1 MDRRH
6 FLSRSA
12 LAVGTL
18 ALPMTAGSCASSPMI
33 GAWNGMPPL
42 NEPRTL
48 ALSYALLAPNAHNTQ
63 PWLVELVGQR
73 GLRLFVDRQRL
84 LPATDPHFRQTY
96 VSQGT
101 FIELYCIGASSA
113 GHGVEVQLFP
123 EGTEMDAPVASLT
136 LTSAAKTAADPLAQQ
151 VTRRRSNKRV
161 YEDRPVPEQHL
172 QTLAQIGGAAIYGRW
187 LQSQERT
194 RELSE
199 LCAQAM
205 AIEVCDRKRNEETA
219 RWFRLSDAEF
229 QRNRDGFGLP
239 QSGIT
244 GVSRWFAESFMLDRK
259 DLAEPG
265 GSFAKKAVEL
275 TRGQAESAP
284 AFLIQA
290 SPKNDRPTQVLA
302 GRAFARMQLA
312 ATGLGL
318 ATHPMSQALQEY
330 GDMTALYQ
338 KFKHVLEIP
347 EGHTIQMFARVGYA
361 APTFPAPRRGVA
373 DIVRHG

>member
-1 MDRRH
+1 
-6 FLSRSA
+6 
-12 LAVGTL
+12 
-18 ALPMTAGSCASSPMI
+18 
-33 GAWNGMPPL
+33 MPHGGD
-42 NEPRTL
+42 PRTL

-63 PWLVELVGQR
+63 PWLVELVGQH
-73 GLRLFVDRQRL
+73 GLCLFVDRERL
-84 LPATDPHFRQTY
+84 LPATDPLFRQVY

-101 FIELYCIGASSA
+101 FLELFCIGASVA
-113 GHGVEVQLFP
+113 GHGVDVQLFP
-123 EGTEMDAPVASLT
+123 EGTEIEAPVASLT
-136 LTSAAKTAADPLAQQ
+136 LTPAAKTLADPLAIQ

-172 QTLAQIGGAAIYGRW
+172 ETLAQISGGAIYGRRF
-187 LQSQERT
+187 QSQEHT

-205 AIEVCDRKRNEETA
+205 AIEVCNRKRNEETA

-229 QRNRDGFGLP
+229 ERNRDGFGLP

-259 DLAEPG
+259 DLAEPD

-275 TRGQAESAP
+275 TRGQAQSAA

-302 GRAFARMQLA
+302 GRAFARMQLT
-312 ATGLGL
+312 ATELGL

-330 GDMTALYQ
+330 SDMTPFYRR
-338 KFKHVLEIP
+338 FKQVLEIA
-347 EGHTIQMFARVGYA
+347 ESHTIQMFARVGYA
-361 APTFPAPRRGVA
+361 APTFPAPRREVA